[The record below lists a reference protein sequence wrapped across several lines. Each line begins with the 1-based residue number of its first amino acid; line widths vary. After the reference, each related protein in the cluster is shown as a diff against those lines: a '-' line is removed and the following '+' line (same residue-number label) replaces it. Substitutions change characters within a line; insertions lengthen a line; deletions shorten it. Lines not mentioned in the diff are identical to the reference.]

1 MTTTHKR
8 SIHIDAPVEEVFD
21 YVLDPR
27 NTFAVVCET
36 PTSRID
42 RHVKSELTDVSMTSD
57 GGVGTTWSF
66 KARLFLYRFEA
77 TYTRQEY
84 VRDECIVDGNIDA
97 GLNMTFDFEPDPSG
111 TTLTMAWGVS
121 SKVTLLS
128 TIWDRIYWDGDRDL
142 DSMLSSVKNAV
153 ES

>member
-1 MTTTHKR
+1 MHR
-8 SIHIDAPVEEVFD
+8 PPCGE
-21 YVLDPR
+21 
-27 NTFAVVCET
+27 
-36 PTSRID
+36 
-42 RHVKSELTDVSMTSD
+42 SELTDVTITSD

-66 KARLFLYRFEA
+66 KASLLRYRFTA

-84 VRDECIVDGNIDA
+84 VHDERIVDGNVNA
-97 GLNMTFDFEPDPSG
+97 GPSMAFDFEPDASG
-111 TTLTMAWGVS
+111 TTLTMSWAVP

-128 TIWDRIYWDGDRDL
+128 TVWDRSYWNGDRDL